1 MTTQFP
7 LSGPMSVGDL
17 LDRAF
22 RLYRARF
29 GVFLLTAA
37 TFLAPAGILSVL
49 FGAESSVGNL
59 SLFLEIA
66 ATALVSLAFTAQG
79 IAALH
84 SRPETIGVSI
94 RRGLS
99 RFWPYVGMG
108 IVQLAAFVAALLV
121 GAIPFAIGMGVLGLL
136 DGDGPGNALDWIGSE
151 GAFEIGSAAGS
162 IGLIV
167 CGFGPLFILFLAPF
181 FYLYVRWYVS
191 LVVLIAEGTGPI
203 DSMRRSWHLSEGNFW
218 RVFCYMF
225 LLELL
230 VSVLPLVI
238 GPALEWIVAFIA
250 PAAAS
255 GLLLRLAAAF
265 PSLFLIISTPFRF
278 GAGVLLYYDLRIRN
292 EDYDLALRV
301 AELEEQAAREADQ
314 EPVAVDAFSRRM

>member
-37 TFLAPAGILSVL
+37 IFLAPAGILSVL
-49 FGAESSVGNL
+49 FGAESIVGIL
-59 SLFLEIA
+59 ALLLEIA

-84 SRPETIGVSI
+84 GRPESIGVGI

-99 RFWPYVGMG
+99 RFWPYVVMG

-136 DGDGPGNALDWIGSE
+136 DGDGPETHLIG
-151 GAFEIGSAAGS
+151 
-162 IGLIV
+162 
-167 CGFGPLFILFLAPF
+167 
-181 FYLYVRWYVS
+181 
-191 LVVLIAEGTGPI
+191 
-203 DSMRRSWHLSEGNFW
+203 
-218 RVFCYMF
+218 
-225 LLELL
+225 
-230 VSVLPLVI
+230 
-238 GPALEWIVAFIA
+238 
-250 PAAAS
+250 
-255 GLLLRLAAAF
+255 
-265 PSLFLIISTPFRF
+265 
-278 GAGVLLYYDLRIRN
+278 
-292 EDYDLALRV
+292 
-301 AELEEQAAREADQ
+301 
-314 EPVAVDAFSRRM
+314 

>member
-37 TFLAPAGILSVL
+37 IFLAPAGILSVL
-49 FGAESSVGNL
+49 FGEKSIAGIL
-59 SLFLEIA
+59 APFLDVA

-79 IAALH
+79 IEALH
-84 SRPETIGVSI
+84 SRPVTIWVGI

-136 DGDGPGNALDWIGSE
+136 FGDGPGNALDWIVGG
-151 GAFEIGSAAGS
+151 GAFDIGSVAGS
-162 IGLIV
+162 IGLII
-167 CGFGPLFILFLAPF
+167 CGIGPLFILFLAPF

-191 LVVLIAEGTGPI
+191 IVVLIAEGTGPI
-203 DSMRRSWHLSEGNFW
+203 ESMRRSWHLSEGNFW
-218 RVFCYMF
+218 RVFCYVL

-238 GPALEWIVAFIA
+238 GSALEWSVALIA
-250 PAAAS
+250 PAGAS
-255 GLLLRLAAAF
+255 GLLLRFAAVF

-292 EDYDLALRV
+292 EDYDLALRL
-301 AELEEQAAREADQ
+301 AEMEEKVGRNAGERT
-314 EPVAVDAFSRRM
+314 P